1 MAEEEVAAVAVAE
14 AEDSSAPTD
23 NKRKHEDL
31 EPEPPTMASLNS
43 NANESDSIV
52 KGIEAE
58 VVLADDSTSKRPRL
72 EKDPDELVAENGF
85 QKEVDEPV
93 TQDDEQPSVDIDAK
107 SDEAQPLA
115 EEALE
120 TLNEEQPS
128 TDIHQTA
135 DIQQPFVDDPQLES
149 AQQKPS
155 GGEHQPAS
163 GGEQLQE
170 PPAEVPQ
177 QEDVPSAEQQP
188 ASETQTLSRKMEIP
202 NNKVGVLIGKAGDT
216 IRFLQ
221 INSGAKI
228 QITRDAD
235 ADPYSATRPVEL
247 IGTSE
252 NINMAEKLIK
262 DVIAEA
268 DAGGS
273 PSLVARGFGMVQAA
287 GTVEQV
293 LIQVPN
299 EKVGVIIGKGGE
311 TIKNLQTRSG
321 ARIQVLDI
329 TWPCFEMYLIPQH
342 LPDGDQSKERTVRVA
357 GDKKQIEMARE
368 MIKEVMNQIWLLPS
382 SWEAFRPRGPAA
394 SPQWGR
400 RGPHSQ
406 PTTGFDYQQRGP
418 YPSQNS
424 QYPPQAY
431 GNYPP
436 QQGAPRSNFGSGW
449 EQRPSSTMQQG
460 PTSQSGSYDYYGG
473 QGHHM
478 VDTPTS
484 VPISNP
490 VPAHGPSPYAAPMG
504 PPHSQGNYN
513 YGQPAPYSQT
523 VPPQSYGH
531 GYNEAKYE
539 NQAPSQH
546 PYGGSQSGPYPQGI
560 THPGYAPPQDQ
571 YGKPASYGVPPQHGP
586 PSQSYGQPRASQP
599 GDIPYQGSTQ
609 PYGQNAVPQQTYPYA
624 SSMPMQQ
631 QQQQIYHPYGSAS
644 ATDGYNQPLPATGS
658 APVYPQQ
665 GGQPVSGYGQQ
676 GGPGSAQVVPG
687 SYPSSQPGYTE
698 QPAQN
703 NVGYGYQ
710 GGADPSYGSAP
721 PGSAY
726 GAPPA
731 GQAGYAQPA
740 PTQPGYDQSIPH
752 SGGYGNLP
760 GGGAPQP
767 GHPQY
772 DSTQMYGAHR

>member
-14 AEDSSAPTD
+14 AEDSSSPTD

-321 ARIQVLDI
+321 ARIQ
-329 TWPCFEMYLIPQH
+329 LIPQH

-368 MIKEVMNQIWLLPS
+368 MINEVMNQPIRNSPLS
-382 SWEAFRPRGPAA
+382 GGYKQQAFRPRGPAA
-394 SPQWGR
+394 SAQWGR

-546 PYGGSQSGPYPQGI
+546 PYGGSQSGPYPQGS

-624 SSMPMQQ
+624 SSMPM

-772 DSTQMYGAHR
+772 DSNQMYGAHR